1 MGYREKIKMKNSIL
15 ILVEKIKD
23 ELMSE
28 LMDNVKDLIESK
40 VRIRKQFYSLKEVS
54 YLTGLTINAIKG
66 RYRRGTLKVVYEG
79 TTPLIPTPEVERLI
93 KKLKLQN

>member
-28 LMDNVKDLIESK
+28 LMDNVKDLIES
-40 VRIRKQFYSLKEVS
+40 
-54 YLTGLTINAIKG
+54 
-66 RYRRGTLKVVYEG
+66 
-79 TTPLIPTPEVERLI
+79 RLE
-93 KKLKLQN
+93 